1 MLIDLS
7 SASGLPPIDAD
18 ICVIGAGAAGLQ
30 MARRLVD
37 RGLKVCLA
45 ESGGLDF
52 EQATQD
58 LYRGANL
65 GMPYYEQANAIF
77 DVGEF
82 NYENDVWKVLG
93 QPDPGLDPAE
103 LDVKLWRF
111 DEVMERFTAGR
122 ARDLFDAPNLT
133 VLLHANA
140 TKRHSFTSSSA
151 GSKPGSG
158 WPRTFQTSFS

>member
-18 ICVIGAGAAGLQ
+18 ACVIGAGAAGLQ

-65 GMPYYEQANAIF
+65 GMPYYELDESRLRFFGGKVARVQALHLIF
-77 DVGEF
+77 ESSQWPVHITLR
-82 NYENDVWKVLG
+82 NDICEAG
-93 QPDPGLDPAE
+93 AETAPGRWPA
-103 LDVKLWRF
+103 
-111 DEVMERFTAGR
+111 A
-122 ARDLFDAPNLT
+122 
-133 VLLHANA
+133 
-140 TKRHSFTSSSA
+140 
-151 GSKPGSG
+151 
-158 WPRTFQTSFS
+158 